1 MRVFI
6 SYSLLYPHQLQHVLD
21 RSLIADSLLRTEV
34 YSFRKGSLI
43 VFFRMYAAKS
53 TLDGQLD
60 LHSRAVINLGT
71 IESFNIDDT
80 VILERLRDIVRSAF
94 RSSKVYLA
102 SAHGDI
108 TIDIDSIKIGHLDQ
122 MTEHYFRLERGG
134 PVEKESAQP
143 SDASGTF
150 NVNSHKWASFITDTA
165 NRSTQEDE
173 PQWNSVEQHSAPADR
188 LQPTSGKPATS
199 TTMPRTT
206 TLPPTTMKR

>member
-1 MRVFI
+1 MRAFI
-6 SYSLLYPHQLQHVLD
+6 SYSFLYLHQLQHVLD
-21 RSLIADSLLRTEV
+21 RSLIADSLLRSEV
-34 YSFRKGSLI
+34 YAFRKGSLI
-43 VFFRMYAAKS
+43 VFFRIYAAKS

-122 MTEHYFRLERGG
+122 MTEHYFRLEKGG
-134 PVEKESAQP
+134 PAEKESVQQP
-143 SDASGTF
+143 DASGTF
-150 NVNSHKWASFITDTA
+150 NVNSHKWASFITDSA
-165 NRSTQEDE
+165 NRSAQEDE
-173 PQWNSVEQHSAPADR
+173 PQWNSVQHSAPADR
-188 LQPTSGKPATS
+188 LQPTTGRPATS
-199 TTMPRTT
+199 TTTPRTT
-206 TLPPTTMKR
+206 TLPPTTKR